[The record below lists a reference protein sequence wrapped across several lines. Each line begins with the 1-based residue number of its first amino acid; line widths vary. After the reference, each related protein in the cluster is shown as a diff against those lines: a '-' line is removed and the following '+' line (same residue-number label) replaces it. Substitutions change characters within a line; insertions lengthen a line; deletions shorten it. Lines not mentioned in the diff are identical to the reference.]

1 MFAEQPSVKLCCQ
14 LCCGVFKD
22 PVITTCGVS
31 CPPGLC
37 APGAPNLGA
46 PGLAAQ
52 HVPSAVGEGWGPCG
66 RAPTCPLS
74 PQHTFCRRC
83 ALKSGRTLS
92 AQAWPPRFPVV
103 GRSLWGGPPGAQL

>member
-14 LCCGVFKD
+14 LCCSVFKD

-37 APGAPNLGA
+37 ALGAPNRGA

-52 HVPSAVGEGWGPCG
+52 HVPSAVVTSLSEVSSF
-66 RAPTCPLS
+66 TCKMRKLS
-74 PQHTFCRRC
+74 LSFIQTFTLRSWLCQ
-83 ALKSGRTLS
+83 ALCYVL
-92 AQAWPPRFPVV
+92 
-103 GRSLWGGPPGAQL
+103 GAQR